1 MLPATADLVPG
12 IVCVNPLFR
21 SSSGWGNSYL
31 FPKVT
36 KFSCSLALRTVSESH
51 AEVQQAEQAATIYA

>member
-21 SSSGWGNSYL
+21 SSIGCGSSYL
-31 FPKVT
+31 SPKAA
-36 KFSCSLALRTVSESH
+36 KFSGSLGLRTIG
-51 AEVQQAEQAATIYA
+51 EVQQPEQTETATI